1 MRRYRRLAWI
11 GIAVAAL
18 ASAGGVGAQSPRN
31 ATIEAGVHLEF
42 GPSFLDYQ
50 NIDSAE
56 RCRVLCIEKARC
68 RAWRYI
74 TAQAPADFG
83 RARRTCVLGDRAV
96 QRRTAAGGWT
106 VSGEAK

>member
-1 MRRYRRLAWI
+1 MMRRRHLAWI
-11 GIAVAAL
+11 GIAAGLAFAGSAA
-18 ASAGGVGAQSPRN
+18 AQTPRN
-31 ATIEAGVHLEF
+31 ATLEPGVHIEF

-56 RCRVLCIEKARC
+56 RCRVLCVENARC

-74 TAQAPADFG
+74 TAQAPADYG
-83 RARRTCVLGDRAV
+83 RSRRTCVLGDRAV
-96 QRRTAAGGWT
+96 QRRTGTGAWT